1 MKPRSPINPLLI
13 YASVFVFIIYLP
25 SVLMVMFSFNDNI
38 YQTFPLKGFTLKWYD
53 QMVHQK
59 PLLDSLRYSIEVGIV
74 VSIVSTII
82 ALLAS
87 MAFTRYRFPGK
98 SSITVSSLVPLVVP
112 YIILGISLL
121 QFIRQVLD
129 WNLSLWTI
137 GAGHVLICVPFS
149 MLVLM
154 SRLEGFDKNL
164 EEASRDLGENGWYTF
179 WRVTFP
185 LAWPGIVASM
195 MMAFTTSFDEYL
207 ISAFLSGNDTTL
219 PIYIYSQLRFP
230 QKLPGTLAL
239 GSSILIFSFVFV
251 AIALM
256 FMRRGVQGGKAPA
269 F

>member
-1 MKPRSPINPLLI
+1 MKPQSSINLLLI
-13 YASVFVFIIYLP
+13 YACVFVFIIYAP
-25 SVLMVMFSFNDNI
+25 SVLMVIFSFNNNI
-38 YQTFPLKGFTLKWYD
+38 YTTFPLKGFTLNWYD
-53 QMVHQK
+53 QMIHQK
-59 PLLDSLRYSIEVGIV
+59 PLLAALWNSIQVGIV
-74 VSIVSTII
+74 VSIISTII

-87 MAFTRYRFPGK
+87 MALTRYRFPGK
-98 SSITVSSLVPLVVP
+98 SAITVSSLVPLVVP

-129 WNLSLWTI
+129 WKLSLWTI

-164 EEASRDLGENGWYTF
+164 EEASRDLGEDGWHTF

-230 QKLPGTLAL
+230 QKLPATLAL
-239 GSSILIFSFVFV
+239 GSAILIFSFVFV
-251 AIALM
+251 VIAQTLR
-256 FMRRGVQGGKAPA
+256 RRGVQGSNAGAL
-269 F
+269 

>member
-1 MKPRSPINPLLI
+1 MKPQSSVNSLLV
-13 YASVFVFIIYLP
+13 YAYVFVFVIYAP

-53 QMVHQK
+53 QMIHQG
-59 PLLDSLRYSIEVGIV
+59 PLLTSLRYSVEVGVI
-74 VSIVSTII
+74 VSIISTII

-87 MAFTRYRFPGK
+87 MALTRYRFPGK
-98 SSITVSSLVPLVVP
+98 STITVTSLVPLVVP

-129 WNLSLWTI
+129 WKLSLWTI

-164 EEASRDLGENGWYTF
+164 EEASRDLGENGWHTF

-185 LAWPGIVASM
+185 LAWPGIVASL

-207 ISAFLSGNDTTL
+207 ISAFLSGNETTL

-239 GSSILIFSFVFV
+239 GSSILIFSFFFV
-251 AIALM
+251 MVALR
-256 FMRRGVQGGKAPA
+256 FMRRGVQGSKATA